1 MKNKKEA
8 TNKKKKRFQKKRKRG
23 RRTYWCTKEKAQK

>member
-1 MKNKKEA
+1 MKNKKGA
-8 TNKKKKRFQKKRKRG
+8 TNKKKGFQKKRKRG